1 MSTHHEIK
9 FGTDGWRGIIGDEF
23 TYKNV
28 RTVASAISHYIAES
42 NNLNN
47 TIIVGFDTRFSSDL
61 FATAVAEII
70 SSHNINVKIFSRPAP
85 TPVCSYSVIQNNCQ
99 LGVMITASHNSHE
112 WNGIKIKSEKGSSIN
127 PEIVTQV
134 ENIIEEVIIKKRT
147 LRGKS
152 NSEIHIFDP
161 IPSYLEGIKKVVD
174 IDQIKSSKLNIVVD
188 NMHGS
193 GAGLLSS
200 LLSDGNIRITEIRSK
215 ANPKFPGME
224 KPEPIETN
232 LKPLSQMVIKKGAHL
247 GLAFDGDADRLGII
261 DENGKFVTTLEAFSA
276 LVNHFLGYRNE
287 TSGVACTITMS
298 SMVDKLGEN
307 YNIPVYRTPVGFKYV
322 GPKMMEKSCFIGGEE
337 SGGYAFKQHI
347 PERDGILSALFF
359 LEAMIIQKKK
369 PSSLI
374 AELQKQ
380 MGPHVFERA
389 DLSFPPNLR
398 KTFELKIDQ
407 LSVDSIGGS
416 EVVLKDRQDGIKLT
430 LKDGSWLAIR
440 MSGTE
445 PLIRV
450 YVESSDKTKIKKI
463 FNDVFIKLKK

>member
-1 MSTHHEIK
+1 MSTHPEIK

-127 PEIVTQV
+127 PEIVTRV

-174 IDQIKSSKLNIVVD
+174 IDQIKSSKLNIIVD

-261 DENGKFVTTLEAFSA
+261 DEKGTNGVDEQEIYELMEKEGYSRIKIEKIIAKLREDGEIWERNFKFV
-276 LVNHFLGYRNE
+276 R
-287 TSGVACTITMS
+287 
-298 SMVDKLGEN
+298 
-307 YNIPVYRTPVGFKYV
+307 
-322 GPKMMEKSCFIGGEE
+322 
-337 SGGYAFKQHI
+337 
-347 PERDGILSALFF
+347 
-359 LEAMIIQKKK
+359 
-369 PSSLI
+369 
-374 AELQKQ
+374 
-380 MGPHVFERA
+380 
-389 DLSFPPNLR
+389 
-398 KTFELKIDQ
+398 
-407 LSVDSIGGS
+407 
-416 EVVLKDRQDGIKLT
+416 
-430 LKDGSWLAIR
+430 
-440 MSGTE
+440 
-445 PLIRV
+445 RV
-450 YVESSDKTKIKKI
+450 
-463 FNDVFIKLKK
+463 